1 MNTDKWIF
9 SRIITEP
16 PFTILT
22 GGEMPSAHYT
32 KGEIIMNTTTI
43 TTFNNEEFGN
53 VRTLT
58 IEGEPWFVG
67 KDIAECLGYTNTKK
81 AIRDHIDNED
91 KIMGEQNVTP
101 SITDNLGR
109 KQYPT
114 FINESG
120 IYSLILGSKLESAKK
135 FKRWVTSEVLPS
147 LRKTGTYTVVAA
159 QPSATSSIVV
169 RPTSDIE
176 LPKAT
181 NTWYLKNRKR
191 LRELCD
197 LMDIERRTLY
207 HLILTEIGKTIDIEQ
222 SKSIYTRDHGFP
234 PEFIMDVVGYF
245 TKMQEIADEYLDR
258 LLEKYESLDSDN
270 DEEDESV
277 W

>member
-1 MNTDKWIF
+1 
-9 SRIITEP
+9 
-16 PFTILT
+16 
-22 GGEMPSAHYT
+22 
-32 KGEIIMNTTTI
+32 MNTTAI

-58 IEGEPWFVG
+58 IDGEPWFVG
-67 KDIAECLGYTNTKK
+67 KDIAECLGYSRSTKAVSDHVDEEDIDGIPIQDSIGRMQNTP
-81 AIRDHIDNED
+81 I
-91 KIMGEQNVTP
+91 
-101 SITDNLGR
+101 
-109 KQYPT
+109 
-114 FINESG
+114 INESG
-120 IYSLILGSKLESAKK
+120 VYALILSSKLESAKK

-147 LRKTGTYTVVAA
+147 LRKTGTYTVVTT

-169 RPTSDIE
+169 QPTSDIE

-191 LRELCD
+191 IRELCD

-270 DEEDESV
+270 DEKDESV

>member
-1 MNTDKWIF
+1 
-9 SRIITEP
+9 
-16 PFTILT
+16 
-22 GGEMPSAHYT
+22 
-32 KGEIIMNTTTI
+32 MNTTAI

-58 IEGEPWFVG
+58 IDGDPWFVG
-67 KDIAECLGYTNTKK
+67 KDIAECLGYSRSTKAVSDHVDEEDIDGIPIQDSIGRMQNTP
-81 AIRDHIDNED
+81 I
-91 KIMGEQNVTP
+91 
-101 SITDNLGR
+101 
-109 KQYPT
+109 
-114 FINESG
+114 INESG
-120 IYSLILGSKLESAKK
+120 VYSLILSSKLESAKK
-135 FKRWVTSEVLPS
+135 FKKWVTSEVLPS
-147 LRKTGTYTVVAA
+147 LRKTGTYTVMAT
-159 QPSATSSIVV
+159 QPNTTSSIIVQ
-169 RPTSDIE
+169 PTSDIE

-197 LMDIERRTLY
+197 LMNIERRTLY
-207 HLILTEIGKTIDIEQ
+207 HLILTEIGNTIDIEQ

-258 LLEKYESLDSDN
+258 LLEKYESLNSDN

>member
-1 MNTDKWIF
+1 
-9 SRIITEP
+9 
-16 PFTILT
+16 
-22 GGEMPSAHYT
+22 
-32 KGEIIMNTTTI
+32 MNTTAI

-58 IEGEPWFVG
+58 IDGDPWFVG
-67 KDIAECLGYTNTKK
+67 KDIAECLGYSNTKDALRK
-81 AIRDHIDNED
+81 HVDSED
-91 KIMGEQNVTP
+91 KIMGSQNATP

-109 KQYPT
+109 KQFPT

-120 IYSLILGSKLESAKK
+120 VYSLILGSKLESAKK
-135 FKRWVTSEVLPS
+135 FKRWVTSEALPS
-147 LRKTGTYTVVAA
+147 LRKTGTYTVVTA
-159 QPSATSSIVV
+159 QPSVTSSIIVQS
-169 RPTSDIE
+169 TSDIE

-191 LRELCD
+191 IRELCD

-207 HLILTEIGKTIDIEQ
+207 HLILTEIGNTIDIEQ

-245 TKMQEIADEYLDR
+245 TKMQEIADEYLDI
-258 LLEKYESLDSDN
+258 LLEKYESLNSDN

>member
-1 MNTDKWIF
+1 
-9 SRIITEP
+9 
-16 PFTILT
+16 
-22 GGEMPSAHYT
+22 
-32 KGEIIMNTTTI
+32 MNTTAI

-58 IEGEPWFVG
+58 IDGDPWFVG
-67 KDIAECLGYTNTKK
+67 KDIAECLGYSNTKDALRK
-81 AIRDHIDNED
+81 HVDSED
-91 KIMGEQNVTP
+91 KIMGSQNATP

-109 KQYPT
+109 KQFPT

-120 IYSLILGSKLESAKK
+120 VYSLIFGSKLESAKK
-135 FKRWVTSEVLPS
+135 FKKWVTSEVLPS
-147 LRKTGTYTVVAA
+147 LRKTGTYTVVAT
-159 QPSATSSIVV
+159 QPSATSSIIVQ
-169 RPTSDIE
+169 PMSDIE

-191 LRELCD
+191 IRELCD

-258 LLEKYESLDSDN
+258 LLEKYESLNSDN

-277 W
+277 

>member
-1 MNTDKWIF
+1 
-9 SRIITEP
+9 
-16 PFTILT
+16 
-22 GGEMPSAHYT
+22 
-32 KGEIIMNTTTI
+32 MNTTAITI
-43 TTFNNEEFGN
+43 FNNEEFGN
-53 VRTLT
+53 MRTLT
-58 IEGEPWFVG
+58 INGEPWFVG
-67 KDIAECLGYTNTKK
+67 KDIAECLGYSRSTKAVSDHVDEEDIDGIPIQDSIGRMQNTP
-81 AIRDHIDNED
+81 I
-91 KIMGEQNVTP
+91 
-101 SITDNLGR
+101 
-109 KQYPT
+109 
-114 FINESG
+114 INESG
-120 IYSLILGSKLESAKK
+120 VYSLILSSKLESAKK
-135 FKRWVTSEVLPS
+135 FKKWVTSEVLPS
-147 LRKTGTYTVVAA
+147 LRKTGTYTVMAA
-159 QPSATSSIVV
+159 QPTTTSSIVAQ
-169 RPTSDIE
+169 PTSDIE

-191 LRELCD
+191 IRELCN

-258 LLEKYESLDSDN
+258 LLEKYESLNSDD

>member
-1 MNTDKWIF
+1 
-9 SRIITEP
+9 
-16 PFTILT
+16 
-22 GGEMPSAHYT
+22 
-32 KGEIIMNTTTI
+32 MNTTAI

-53 VRTLT
+53 MRTLT
-58 IEGEPWFVG
+58 IDGDPWFVG
-67 KDIAECLGYTNTKK
+67 KDIAECLGYSNTKDALRK
-81 AIRDHIDNED
+81 HVDSED
-91 KIMGEQNVTP
+91 KIMGSQNATP

-109 KQYPT
+109 KQFPT

-120 IYSLILGSKLESAKK
+120 VYSLILGSKLESAKK

-147 LRKTGTYTVVAA
+147 LRKTGTYTVVTA
-159 QPSATSSIVV
+159 QPSVTSSIIVQS
-169 RPTSDIE
+169 TSDIE

-191 LRELCD
+191 IRELCD

-270 DEEDESV
+270 DEKDENV

>member
-1 MNTDKWIF
+1 
-9 SRIITEP
+9 
-16 PFTILT
+16 
-22 GGEMPSAHYT
+22 
-32 KGEIIMNTTTI
+32 MNTTAITI
-43 TTFNNEEFGN
+43 FNNEEFGN

-58 IEGEPWFVG
+58 INGEPWFVG
-67 KDIAECLGYTNTKK
+67 KDIAECLGYSRSTKAVSDHVDEEDIDGIPIQDSIGRMQNTP
-81 AIRDHIDNED
+81 I
-91 KIMGEQNVTP
+91 
-101 SITDNLGR
+101 
-109 KQYPT
+109 
-114 FINESG
+114 INESG
-120 IYSLILGSKLESAKK
+120 VYSLILSSKLESAKK
-135 FKRWVTSEVLPS
+135 FKKWVTSEVLPS
-147 LRKTGTYTVVAA
+147 LRKTGTYTVMAT
-159 QPSATSSIVV
+159 QPNTTSSIIVQ
-169 RPTSDIE
+169 PTSDIE

-197 LMDIERRTLY
+197 LMNIERRTLY
-207 HLILTEIGKTIDIEQ
+207 HLILTEIGNTIDIEQ

-258 LLEKYESLDSDN
+258 LLEKYESLNSDN

>member
-1 MNTDKWIF
+1 
-9 SRIITEP
+9 
-16 PFTILT
+16 
-22 GGEMPSAHYT
+22 
-32 KGEIIMNTTTI
+32 MNTTAI

-58 IEGEPWFVG
+58 IDGEPWFVG
-67 KDIAECLGYTNTKK
+67 KDIAECLGYSRSTKAVSDHVDEEDIDGIPIQDSIGRMQNTP
-81 AIRDHIDNED
+81 I
-91 KIMGEQNVTP
+91 
-101 SITDNLGR
+101 
-109 KQYPT
+109 
-114 FINESG
+114 INESG
-120 IYSLILGSKLESAKK
+120 VYALILSSKLESAKK

-147 LRKTGTYTVVAA
+147 LRKTGTYTVVTT

-169 RPTSDIE
+169 QPTSDIE

-191 LRELCD
+191 IRELCD

-207 HLILTEIGKTIDIEQ
+207 HLILTEIGKTIDIGQ

-270 DEEDESV
+270 DEKDESV

>member
-1 MNTDKWIF
+1 
-9 SRIITEP
+9 
-16 PFTILT
+16 
-22 GGEMPSAHYT
+22 
-32 KGEIIMNTTTI
+32 MNTTAITI
-43 TTFNNEEFGN
+43 FNNEEFGN
-53 VRTLT
+53 VRTYM
-58 IEGEPWFVG
+58 IKGEPWFIG
-67 KDIAECLGYTNTKK
+67 KDIATILNYTNTAK
-81 AIRDHIDNED
+81 AIRDHVDNDD
-91 KIMGEQNVTP
+91 KLTERIVLSGQNRDV
-101 SITDNLGR
+101 I
-109 KQYPT
+109 

-120 IYSLILGSKLESAKK
+120 FYSLILSSKMPNAKK

-147 LRKTGTYTVVAA
+147 LRKTGTYTVMAT
-159 QPSATSSIVV
+159 QPNTTSSIIVQ
-169 RPTSDIE
+169 PTSDIE

-197 LMDIERRTLY
+197 LMNIERRTLY
-207 HLILTEIGKTIDIEQ
+207 HLILTEIGNTIDIEQ

-258 LLEKYESLDSDN
+258 LLEKYESLNSDN

>member
-1 MNTDKWIF
+1 
-9 SRIITEP
+9 
-16 PFTILT
+16 
-22 GGEMPSAHYT
+22 
-32 KGEIIMNTTTI
+32 MNTTAI
-43 TTFNNEEFGN
+43 ITFNNEEFGN

-58 IEGEPWFVG
+58 IDGEPWFVG
-67 KDIAECLGYTNTKK
+67 KDIAECLGYSNTKDALRK
-81 AIRDHIDNED
+81 HVDSDD
-91 KIMGEQNVTP
+91 KIMGSQNATP

-109 KQYPT
+109 KQFPT

-120 IYSLILGSKLESAKK
+120 VYSLILGSKLESAKK

-147 LRKTGTYTVVAA
+147 LRKTGTYTVVTT

-169 RPTSDIE
+169 QPTSDIE

-191 LRELCD
+191 IRELCD

>member
-1 MNTDKWIF
+1 
-9 SRIITEP
+9 
-16 PFTILT
+16 
-22 GGEMPSAHYT
+22 
-32 KGEIIMNTTTI
+32 MNTTAITI
-43 TTFNNEEFGN
+43 FNNEEFGN

-58 IEGEPWFVG
+58 INGEPWFVG
-67 KDIAECLGYTNTKK
+67 KDIAECLGYSRSTKAVSDHVDEEDIDGIPIQDSIGRMQNTP
-81 AIRDHIDNED
+81 I
-91 KIMGEQNVTP
+91 
-101 SITDNLGR
+101 
-109 KQYPT
+109 
-114 FINESG
+114 INESG
-120 IYSLILGSKLESAKK
+120 VYSLILSSKLESAKK
-135 FKRWVTSEVLPS
+135 FKKWVTSEVLPS
-147 LRKTGTYTVVAA
+147 LRKTGTYTVMAT
-159 QPSATSSIVV
+159 QPNTTSSIIVQ
-169 RPTSDIE
+169 PTSDIE

-197 LMDIERRTLY
+197 LMNIERRTLY

-258 LLEKYESLDSDN
+258 LLEKYESLNSDD
-270 DEEDESV
+270 DEDDDESV

>member
-1 MNTDKWIF
+1 
-9 SRIITEP
+9 
-16 PFTILT
+16 
-22 GGEMPSAHYT
+22 
-32 KGEIIMNTTTI
+32 MNTTAI

-53 VRTLT
+53 VRTYM
-58 IEGEPWFVG
+58 IKGEPWFIG
-67 KDIAECLGYTNTKK
+67 KDIAAILNYTNTSK
-81 AIRDHIDNED
+81 AIRDHVDNDD
-91 KIMGEQNVTP
+91 KLTERIVLSGQNREV
-101 SITDNLGR
+101 I
-109 KQYPT
+109 

-120 IYSLILGSKLESAKK
+120 FYSLILSSKMPNAKK

-147 LRKTGTYTVVAA
+147 LRKTGIYTVVTA
-159 QPSATSSIVV
+159 QPTTTSSIVV
-169 RPTSDIE
+169 QPTSDVE

-258 LLEKYESLDSDN
+258 LLEKHESLDSDN

>member
-1 MNTDKWIF
+1 
-9 SRIITEP
+9 
-16 PFTILT
+16 
-22 GGEMPSAHYT
+22 
-32 KGEIIMNTTTI
+32 MNTTAITI
-43 TTFNNEEFGN
+43 FNNEEFGN

-58 IEGEPWFVG
+58 INGEPWFVG
-67 KDIAECLGYTNTKK
+67 KDIAECLGYSRSTKAVSDHVDEEDIDGIPIQDSIGRMQNTP
-81 AIRDHIDNED
+81 I
-91 KIMGEQNVTP
+91 
-101 SITDNLGR
+101 
-109 KQYPT
+109 
-114 FINESG
+114 INESG
-120 IYSLILGSKLESAKK
+120 VYSLILSSKLESAKK
-135 FKRWVTSEVLPS
+135 FKKWVTSEVLPS

-159 QPSATSSIVV
+159 QPSTTSSIVV
-169 RPTSDIE
+169 QPTSDIE

-191 LRELCD
+191 IRELCD

-234 PEFIMDVVGYF
+234 PEFIMDIVGYF

>member
-1 MNTDKWIF
+1 
-9 SRIITEP
+9 
-16 PFTILT
+16 
-22 GGEMPSAHYT
+22 
-32 KGEIIMNTTTI
+32 MNTTAI

-53 VRTLT
+53 VRTYM
-58 IEGEPWFVG
+58 IKGEPWFIG
-67 KDIAECLGYTNTKK
+67 KDIATILNYTNTSK
-81 AIRDHIDNED
+81 AIRDHVDNDD
-91 KIMGEQNVTP
+91 KLTERIVLSGQNREV
-101 SITDNLGR
+101 I
-109 KQYPT
+109 

-120 IYSLILGSKLESAKK
+120 FYSLILSSKMPNAKK

-147 LRKTGTYTVVAA
+147 LRKTGTYTVVTA
-159 QPSATSSIVV
+159 QPTTTSSIVV
-169 RPTSDIE
+169 QPTSDVE

-258 LLEKYESLDSDN
+258 LLEKYESLDSDD

>member
-1 MNTDKWIF
+1 
-9 SRIITEP
+9 
-16 PFTILT
+16 
-22 GGEMPSAHYT
+22 
-32 KGEIIMNTTTI
+32 MNTTAI

-53 VRTLT
+53 VRSLT
-58 IEGEPWFVG
+58 INGEPWFVG
-67 KDIAECLGYTNTKK
+67 KDIAECLGYSNTKDALK
-81 AIRDHIDNED
+81 KHVDSED
-91 KIMGEQNVTP
+91 KIMGSQNATP

-147 LRKTGTYTVVAA
+147 IRKTGTYTVVAT
-159 QPSATSSIVV
+159 QPSTTSSIVV
-169 RPTSDIE
+169 QPTSDIE

-258 LLEKYESLDSDN
+258 LLEKYESLDSD

>member
-1 MNTDKWIF
+1 
-9 SRIITEP
+9 
-16 PFTILT
+16 
-22 GGEMPSAHYT
+22 
-32 KGEIIMNTTTI
+32 MNTTAI

-58 IEGEPWFVG
+58 INGEPWFVG
-67 KDIAECLGYTNTKK
+67 KDIAECLGYSRSTKAVSDHVDEEDIDGIPIQDSIGRMQNTP
-81 AIRDHIDNED
+81 I
-91 KIMGEQNVTP
+91 
-101 SITDNLGR
+101 
-109 KQYPT
+109 
-114 FINESG
+114 INESG
-120 IYSLILGSKLESAKK
+120 VYSLILSSKLESAKK
-135 FKRWVTSEVLPS
+135 FKKWVTSEVLPS
-147 LRKTGTYTVVAA
+147 LRKTGTYTVVATK
-159 QPSATSSIVV
+159 PSATSSIIVQ
-169 RPTSDIE
+169 PTSDIE

-191 LRELCD
+191 IRELCD
-197 LMDIERRTLY
+197 LMDIERKTLY

-258 LLEKYESLDSDN
+258 LLEKYESLNSDN

>member
-1 MNTDKWIF
+1 
-9 SRIITEP
+9 
-16 PFTILT
+16 
-22 GGEMPSAHYT
+22 
-32 KGEIIMNTTTI
+32 MNTTAI

-53 VRTLT
+53 MRTLT
-58 IEGEPWFVG
+58 IDGDPWFVG
-67 KDIAECLGYTNTKK
+67 KDIAECLGYSNTKDALRK
-81 AIRDHIDNED
+81 HVDSED
-91 KIMGEQNVTP
+91 KIMGSQNATP

-109 KQYPT
+109 KQFPT

-120 IYSLILGSKLESAKK
+120 VYSLILGSKLESAKK

-159 QPSATSSIVV
+159 QPSTTSSIVV
-169 RPTSDIE
+169 QPTSDIE

-191 LRELCD
+191 IRELCD

>member
-1 MNTDKWIF
+1 
-9 SRIITEP
+9 
-16 PFTILT
+16 
-22 GGEMPSAHYT
+22 
-32 KGEIIMNTTTI
+32 MNTTAI

-58 IEGEPWFVG
+58 IDGDPWFVG
-67 KDIAECLGYTNTKK
+67 KDIAECLGYSNTKDALRK
-81 AIRDHIDNED
+81 HVDSED
-91 KIMGEQNVTP
+91 KIMGSQNATP

-109 KQYPT
+109 KQFPT

-120 IYSLILGSKLESAKK
+120 VYSLILGSKLESAKK

-147 LRKTGTYTVVAA
+147 LRKTGTYTVVTA
-159 QPSATSSIVV
+159 QPSVTSSIIVQ
-169 RPTSDIE
+169 PTSDIE

-191 LRELCD
+191 IRELCD

-258 LLEKYESLDSDN
+258 LLEKYESLDSD
-270 DEEDESV
+270 DDESV

>member
-1 MNTDKWIF
+1 
-9 SRIITEP
+9 
-16 PFTILT
+16 
-22 GGEMPSAHYT
+22 
-32 KGEIIMNTTTI
+32 MNTTAI

-58 IEGEPWFVG
+58 IDGEPWFVG
-67 KDIAECLGYTNTKK
+67 KDIAECLGYSRSTKAVSNHVDEEDIDGIPIQDSIGRMQNTP
-81 AIRDHIDNED
+81 I
-91 KIMGEQNVTP
+91 
-101 SITDNLGR
+101 
-109 KQYPT
+109 
-114 FINESG
+114 INESG
-120 IYSLILGSKLESAKK
+120 VYSLILSSKLESAKK
-135 FKRWVTSEVLPS
+135 FKKWVTSEVLPS
-147 LRKTGTYTVVAA
+147 LRKTGTYTVMAT
-159 QPSATSSIVV
+159 QPNTTSSIIVQ
-169 RPTSDIE
+169 PTSDIE

-197 LMDIERRTLY
+197 LMNIERRTLY
-207 HLILTEIGKTIDIEQ
+207 HLILTEIGNTIDIEQ

-258 LLEKYESLDSDN
+258 LLEKYESLNSDN

>member
-1 MNTDKWIF
+1 
-9 SRIITEP
+9 
-16 PFTILT
+16 
-22 GGEMPSAHYT
+22 
-32 KGEIIMNTTTI
+32 MNTTAI

-53 VRTLT
+53 VRTYM
-58 IEGEPWFVG
+58 IKGEPWFIG
-67 KDIAECLGYTNTKK
+67 KDIATILNYTNTSK
-81 AIRDHIDNED
+81 AIRDHVDNDD
-91 KIMGEQNVTP
+91 KLTERIVLSGQNREV
-101 SITDNLGR
+101 I
-109 KQYPT
+109 

-120 IYSLILGSKLESAKK
+120 FYSLILSSKMPNAKK

-147 LRKTGTYTVVAA
+147 LRKTGTYTVVTA
-159 QPSATSSIVV
+159 QPTTTSSIVV
-169 RPTSDIE
+169 QPTSDVE

-245 TKMQEIADEYLDR
+245 TKMQEIADECLDR
-258 LLEKYESLDSDN
+258 LLEKYESLDSDD

>member
-1 MNTDKWIF
+1 M
-9 SRIITEP
+9 
-16 PFTILT
+16 
-22 GGEMPSAHYT
+22 
-32 KGEIIMNTTTI
+32 IMNTTAITI
-43 TTFNNEEFGN
+43 FNNEEFGN

-58 IEGEPWFVG
+58 INGEPWFVG
-67 KDIAECLGYTNTKK
+67 KDIAECLGYSRSTKAVSDHVDEEDIDGIPIQDSIGRMQNTP
-81 AIRDHIDNED
+81 I
-91 KIMGEQNVTP
+91 
-101 SITDNLGR
+101 
-109 KQYPT
+109 
-114 FINESG
+114 INESG
-120 IYSLILGSKLESAKK
+120 VYSLILSSKLESAKK
-135 FKRWVTSEVLPS
+135 FKKWVTSEVLPS
-147 LRKTGTYTVVAA
+147 LRKTGTYTVMAT
-159 QPSATSSIVV
+159 QPNTTSSIIVQ
-169 RPTSDIE
+169 PTSDIE

-197 LMDIERRTLY
+197 LMNIERRTLY

-258 LLEKYESLDSDN
+258 LLEKYESLNSDD
-270 DEEDESV
+270 DEDDDESV

>member
-1 MNTDKWIF
+1 
-9 SRIITEP
+9 
-16 PFTILT
+16 
-22 GGEMPSAHYT
+22 
-32 KGEIIMNTTTI
+32 MNTTAITI
-43 TTFNNEEFGN
+43 FNNEEFGN

-58 IEGEPWFVG
+58 INGEPWFVG
-67 KDIAECLGYTNTKK
+67 KDIAECLGYSRSTKAVSDHVDEEDIDGIPIQDSIGRMQNTP
-81 AIRDHIDNED
+81 I
-91 KIMGEQNVTP
+91 
-101 SITDNLGR
+101 
-109 KQYPT
+109 
-114 FINESG
+114 INESG
-120 IYSLILGSKLESAKK
+120 VYSLILSSKLESAKK
-135 FKRWVTSEVLPS
+135 FKKWVTSEVLPS
-147 LRKTGTYTVVAA
+147 LRKTGTYTVMAA
-159 QPSATSSIVV
+159 QPTTTSSIVV
-169 RPTSDIE
+169 QPTSDIE

-191 LRELCD
+191 IRELCN

-258 LLEKYESLDSDN
+258 LLEKYESLNSDD
-270 DEEDESV
+270 DEDDDESV

>member
-1 MNTDKWIF
+1 
-9 SRIITEP
+9 
-16 PFTILT
+16 
-22 GGEMPSAHYT
+22 
-32 KGEIIMNTTTI
+32 MNTTAITI
-43 TTFNNEEFGN
+43 FNNEEFGN

-58 IEGEPWFVG
+58 INGEPWFVG
-67 KDIAECLGYTNTKK
+67 KDIAECLGYSRSTKAVSDHVDEEDIDGIPIQDSIGRMRNTP
-81 AIRDHIDNED
+81 I
-91 KIMGEQNVTP
+91 
-101 SITDNLGR
+101 
-109 KQYPT
+109 
-114 FINESG
+114 INESG
-120 IYSLILGSKLESAKK
+120 VYSLILSSKLESAKK
-135 FKRWVTSEVLPS
+135 FKKWVTSEVLPS
-147 LRKTGTYTVVAA
+147 LRKTGTYTVMAT
-159 QPSATSSIVV
+159 QPSATSSIIVQ
-169 RPTSDIE
+169 PTSDIE

-191 LRELCD
+191 IRELCD

>member
-1 MNTDKWIF
+1 
-9 SRIITEP
+9 
-16 PFTILT
+16 
-22 GGEMPSAHYT
+22 
-32 KGEIIMNTTTI
+32 MNTTAI

-58 IEGEPWFVG
+58 IDGDPWFVG
-67 KDIAECLGYTNTKK
+67 KDIAECLGYSNTKDALRK
-81 AIRDHIDNED
+81 HVDSED
-91 KIMGEQNVTP
+91 KIMGSQNATP

-109 KQYPT
+109 KQFPT

-120 IYSLILGSKLESAKK
+120 VYSLILGSKLESAKK
-135 FKRWVTSEVLPS
+135 FKRWVTFEVLPS
-147 LRKTGTYTVVAA
+147 LRKTGTYTVVTA
-159 QPSATSSIVV
+159 QPSVTSSIIVQ
-169 RPTSDIE
+169 PTSDIE

-191 LRELCD
+191 IRELCD
-197 LMDIERRTLY
+197 LMDIERRILY

-258 LLEKYESLDSDN
+258 LLEKYESLNSDN

>member
-1 MNTDKWIF
+1 
-9 SRIITEP
+9 
-16 PFTILT
+16 
-22 GGEMPSAHYT
+22 
-32 KGEIIMNTTTI
+32 MNTTAI

-58 IEGEPWFVG
+58 IDGDPWFVG
-67 KDIAECLGYTNTKK
+67 KDIAECLGYSNTKDALIK
-81 AIRDHIDNED
+81 HVDSED
-91 KIMGEQNVTP
+91 KIMGSQNATP

-109 KQYPT
+109 KQFPT

-120 IYSLILGSKLESAKK
+120 VYSLILGSKLESAKK

-147 LRKTGTYTVVAA
+147 LRKTGTYTVVTA
-159 QPSATSSIVV
+159 QPSVTSSIIVQS
-169 RPTSDIE
+169 TSDIE

-191 LRELCD
+191 IRELCD

-270 DEEDESV
+270 DEKDESV

>member
-1 MNTDKWIF
+1 
-9 SRIITEP
+9 
-16 PFTILT
+16 
-22 GGEMPSAHYT
+22 
-32 KGEIIMNTTTI
+32 MNTTAI

-58 IEGEPWFVG
+58 IDGEPWFVG
-67 KDIAECLGYTNTKK
+67 KDIAECLGYSRSTKAVSDHVDEEDIDGIPIQDSIGRMQNTP
-81 AIRDHIDNED
+81 I
-91 KIMGEQNVTP
+91 
-101 SITDNLGR
+101 
-109 KQYPT
+109 
-114 FINESG
+114 INESG
-120 IYSLILGSKLESAKK
+120 VYALILSSKLESAKK

-159 QPSATSSIVV
+159 QPSATSSIIVQ
-169 RPTSDIE
+169 PTSDIE

-191 LRELCD
+191 IRELCD

-258 LLEKYESLDSDN
+258 LLEKYESLDSDD
-270 DEEDESV
+270 DEEDENV

>member
-1 MNTDKWIF
+1 
-9 SRIITEP
+9 
-16 PFTILT
+16 
-22 GGEMPSAHYT
+22 
-32 KGEIIMNTTTI
+32 MNTTAITI
-43 TTFNNEEFGN
+43 FNNEEFGN

-58 IEGEPWFVG
+58 INGEPWFVDHVDEE
-67 KDIAECLGYTNTKK
+67 DIDGIPIQDSIGRMQNTP
-81 AIRDHIDNED
+81 I
-91 KIMGEQNVTP
+91 
-101 SITDNLGR
+101 
-109 KQYPT
+109 
-114 FINESG
+114 INESG
-120 IYSLILGSKLESAKK
+120 VYSLILSSKLESAKK
-135 FKRWVTSEVLPS
+135 FKKWVTSEVLPS
-147 LRKTGTYTVVAA
+147 LRKTGTYTVMAT
-159 QPSATSSIVV
+159 QPNTTSSIIVQ
-169 RPTSDIE
+169 PTSDIE

-197 LMDIERRTLY
+197 LMNIERRTLY
-207 HLILTEIGKTIDIEQ
+207 HLILTEIGNTIDIEQ

-258 LLEKYESLDSDN
+258 LLEKYESLNSDN

>member
-1 MNTDKWIF
+1 
-9 SRIITEP
+9 
-16 PFTILT
+16 
-22 GGEMPSAHYT
+22 
-32 KGEIIMNTTTI
+32 MNTTAITI
-43 TTFNNEEFGN
+43 FNNEEFGN
-53 VRTLT
+53 VRTYM
-58 IEGEPWFVG
+58 IKGEPWFIG
-67 KDIAECLGYTNTKK
+67 KDIATILNYTNTAK
-81 AIRDHIDNED
+81 AIRAHVDNDD
-91 KIMGEQNVTP
+91 KLTERIVLSGQNRDV
-101 SITDNLGR
+101 I
-109 KQYPT
+109 

-120 IYSLILGSKLESAKK
+120 FYSLILSSKMPNAKK

-147 LRKTGTYTVVAA
+147 LRKTGTYTVVTA
-159 QPSATSSIVV
+159 QPSTTSSIIVQ
-169 RPTSDIE
+169 PTSDIE

-191 LRELCD
+191 IRELCD

-207 HLILTEIGKTIDIEQ
+207 HLILTEIGKMIDIEQ

-258 LLEKYESLDSDN
+258 LLEKYESLNSDN
-270 DEEDESV
+270 DEENESV